1 MAIER
6 IGGMPPIQPS
16 GPSPEV
22 IVGAKK
28 LQASLGQFIQ
38 TLKNLSADSARSDA
52 NLAEVRDQVV
62 ALHEAA
68 KKAVEL

>member
-16 GPSPEV
+16 GPSSEV
-22 IVGAKK
+22 IVAAKK
-28 LQASLGQFIQ
+28 LQSSLGHFIQ
-38 TLKNLSADSARSDA
+38 TLKNLSADSARNDA
-52 NLAEVRDQVV
+52 SLVQIRDQVV

>member
-22 IVGAKK
+22 IVAAKK
-28 LQASLGQFIQ
+28 LQTSLGHFIQ
-38 TLKNLSADSARSDA
+38 TLKTLSAEAARDNA
-52 NLAEVRDQVV
+52 NLGQIRDQVI

-68 KKAVEL
+68 KKAVEH